1 MSLEDQKNGTTKK
14 SMTAEVRQYVEKR
27 FELFSL
33 TIAEQVSRIFAESFQ
48 KVLGLFILSFAI
60 FFFWFAIGFW
70 VGELI
75 GSISAGFAISAVP
88 LFLVG
93 LFLLKKT
100 SRSITEKVQS
110 QLISKVL
117 DEFDSDSEPEKIE
130 GKTVEQK

>member
-1 MSLEDQKNGTTKK
+1 MSLEDQRNGTTKK